1 MTKFQKSNSNK
12 KTLVISL
19 GDPAGI
25 GTEITLKALGSKSLN
40 ENIKPLL
47 VGCKNNIYEIHSKL
61 VAHGVNNLPALKDL
75 DIIDIPLEENII
87 PGIVNKNTGSASFKW
102 LLNATNLILEGKA
115 NALVTAPISK
125 IAWHQAGHKYAGQTE
140 LLGELTNKNTSML
153 FTAISPNN
161 GWRFNTLLATTH
173 IPLDKINNNLTKEL
187 IRYKLDSLLNF
198 CRKFKENPLIQ
209 IAGLNPHAGEEGKIG
224 LEEQNLIIPILNEW
238 KLDNPSI
245 EINGPIPPDTC
256 WISSA
261 EAWNSDSAKNKHA
274 PDGILALYHDQGLI
288 PVKLIAF
295 DQAVNTT
302 LGLPF
307 VRTSPDHGTALDI
320 AGKFIARET
329 SMIAAI
335 NNAWILSQK

>member
-1 MTKFQKSNSNK
+1 MSKFKNSKNNII
-12 KTLVISL
+12 ISL

-25 GTEITLKALGSKSLN
+25 GTEVTLKALGSKNLN

-47 VGCKNNIYEIHSKL
+47 VGCKNNIYKTYSNLI
-61 VAHGVNNLPALKDL
+61 NNGINNIPAPKDF
-75 DIIDIPLEENII
+75 DIIDIPLEKEII
-87 PGIVNKNTGSASFKW
+87 PGKIDKYSGSASFKW
-102 LLNATNLILEGKA
+102 LFNATNLLLEGKG

-125 IAWHQAGHKYAGQTE
+125 IAWHKAGHDFAGQTE
-140 LLGELTNKNTSML
+140 LLGKLTNKKTSML

-173 IPLDKINNNLTKEL
+173 IPLNKINNNLKKEL
-187 IRYKLDSLLNF
+187 IKYKLDSLLNF
-198 CRKFKENPLIQ
+198 CRKFKEKPVIQ

-224 LEEQNLIIPILNEW
+224 IEEQNLIIPILNEW
-238 KLDNPSI
+238 KLDNPDI
-245 EINGPIPPDTC
+245 KINGPIPPDTC
-256 WISSA
+256 WISAA
-261 EAWNSDSAKNKHA
+261 EAWISDSTENNA

-295 DQAVNTT
+295 DEAVNTT

-320 AGKFIARET
+320 AGKFKARET
-329 SMIAAI
+329 SMIAAL
-335 NNAWILSQK
+335 NNAWILSQ

>member
-1 MTKFQKSNSNK
+1 MTKNK
-12 KTLVISL
+12 KNILVISL

-25 GTEITLKALGSKSLN
+25 GTEIILKALGSKNLN
-40 ENIKPLL
+40 KNVKPML
-47 VGCKNNIYEIHSKL
+47 VGCKNNIYETYINL
-61 VAHGVNNLPALKDL
+61 INHGIKNIPDPKDI
-75 DIIDIPLEENII
+75 DIVDIPLEEKII
-87 PGIVNKNTGSASFKW
+87 PGIVNQHTGSASFNW
-102 LLNATNLILEGKA
+102 LFKATNLVLERKA

-125 IAWHQAGHKYAGQTE
+125 IAWHQAGHKFAGQTE
-140 LLGELTNKNTSML
+140 LLGQLTNKKTSML

-173 IPLDKINNNLTKEL
+173 IPLEKINNNLTKEL
-187 IRYKLDSLLNF
+187 IRYKLDSLLSF
-198 CRKFKENPLIQ
+198 CRQFKKKPFIQ

-224 LEEQNLIIPILNEW
+224 IEEQNLIIPVLNEW
-238 KLDNPSI
+238 KLDNPAI

-261 EAWNSDSAKNKHA
+261 DAWNSESNENNA

-295 DQAVNTT
+295 DEAVNTT

-307 VRTSPDHGTALDI
+307 IRTSPDHGTALDI
-320 AGKFIARET
+320 AGKYKARET

-335 NNAWILSQK
+335 NNAWILSR

>member
-1 MTKFQKSNSNK
+1 MRTFTNSRNVNN
-12 KTLVISL
+12 TLVISL

-25 GTEITLKALGSKSLN
+25 GTEITLKALGSNHLN
-40 ENIKPLL
+40 ENINPLL
-47 VGCKNNIYEIHSKL
+47 VGCKNNIFKTYSKL
-61 VAHGVNNLPALKDL
+61 IHHGINNIPDPKDL
-75 DIIDIPLEENII
+75 NIIDIPLEKTIV
-87 PGIVNKNTGSASFKW
+87 PGIVDKNTGSASFKY
-102 LLNATNLILEGKA
+102 LFNAINLVLEGKA
-115 NALVTAPISK
+115 KALVTAPISK
-125 IAWHQAGHKYAGQTE
+125 IAWHKAGHKFAGQTE
-140 LLGELTNKNTSML
+140 LLGKLTNKRTSML

-173 IPLDKINNNLTKEL
+173 IPLKKINNNLTKEL
-187 IRYKLDSLLNF
+187 IKYKLDSLLSF
-198 CRKFKENPLIQ
+198 CRQFKEKPSIQ

-224 LEEQNLIIPILNEW
+224 IEEQNLIIPVLNEW
-238 KLDNPSI
+238 KLDNPAI

-261 EAWNSDSAKNKHA
+261 DAWNSESNENNA

-295 DQAVNTT
+295 DEAVNTT

-307 VRTSPDHGTALDI
+307 IRTSPDHGTALDI
-320 AGKFIARET
+320 AGKYKARET

-335 NNAWILSQK
+335 NNAWILSR